1 MKVKDIVSEPLE
13 IHNIGNSLERRKI
26 VFDAISLEG
35 SLNARNHL
43 GGTSPKQV
51 SLAIKAGRKS
61 IK

>member
-1 MKVKDIVSEPLE
+1 MKEQELKVF
-13 IHNIGNSLERRKI
+13 NSSIEND

-35 SLNARNHL
+35 SVNVKKHL

-51 SLAIKAGRKS
+51 SLAIKAARKS